1 MNTEIYWN
9 IFYLLGISVLL
20 EIYLQSLLRLGSLF
34 FSKSL
39 LKKCMTAE
47 NLSKMWLFE
56 SQVNWKKVTVRK
68 KL

>member
-39 LKKCMTAE
+39 LKKMHDC
-47 NLSKMWLFE
+47 
-56 SQVNWKKVTVRK
+56 WKPQQNVTVWITG
-68 KL
+68 KLEKSDS